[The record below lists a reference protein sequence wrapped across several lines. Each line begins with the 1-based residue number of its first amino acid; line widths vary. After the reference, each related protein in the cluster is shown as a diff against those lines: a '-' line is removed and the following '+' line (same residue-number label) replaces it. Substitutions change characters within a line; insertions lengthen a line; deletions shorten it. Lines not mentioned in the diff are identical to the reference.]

1 MSKIEITGDDV
12 IMFYGNKAGYIK
24 NNTAFVDLMFQRK
37 EMIDF
42 LKSNSSLDVEWKDG
56 VFDALI
62 NNTPA
67 DAISLKKCRIYQL
80 KPDADPRIKFI
91 SLNDL
96 IMKGFGKPKQENYRV
111 VFDGEVKT
119 NRLEDIYDKFNMD
132 IPDNF
137 EGHSMSMSDIIE
149 LYDADGST
157 FHYVDSFGFKE
168 VEMRMQQS
176 QTEETGFS
184 QHEETQE
191 HEQEQEQEQEQDSNI
206 IMKFTM

>member
-1 MSKIEITGDDV
+1 MSKIEITSDDV

-37 EMIDF
+37 EMLDF

-119 NRLEDIYDKFNMD
+119 NRLEDIYDKFNID
-132 IPDNF
+132 IPDDF

-149 LYDADGST
+149 LYDDNGSA

-176 QTEETGFS
+176 QTEEAGLS
-184 QHEETQE
+184 QHEEQ
-191 HEQEQEQEQEQDSNI
+191 QQEQDCNI